1 MTFQE
6 IVDTLPLQLKIKL
19 YNLKNLTE
27 RNDYHPEE
35 NTFEHIRIVTERC
48 MSTHDNDLIMA
59 GIFHDLGKMDA
70 AFHIRDNH
78 YGTDYFIENLNTG
91 KIKTYGH
98 ERIAVNI
105 VDSYKSFIEDFGANY
120 EVVRYLVGEHMRV
133 KQLSKM
139 KKTNANRLKDHKY
152 FPKLAIFTDADS
164 MLKPFTHGK

>member
-1 MTFQE
+1 MTFIE
-6 IVDTLPLQLKIKL
+6 IVDTLPILLKIKL
-19 YNLKNLTE
+19 YSLKHLTE
-27 RNDYHPEE
+27 RNDYHPEA
-35 NTFEHIRIVTERC
+35 NTFEHVRIVTERC

-59 GIFHDLGKMDA
+59 GIFHDIGKLDA
-70 AFHIRDNH
+70 AYQVKDNK
-78 YGTDYFIENLNTG
+78 YGTDYFTENLSTG

-120 EVVRYLVGEHMRV
+120 EVVRFLVGEHMRV

-139 KKTNANRLKDHKY
+139 KKTTASRLTEHEF

-164 MLKPFTHGK
+164 MLKEFTHGK